1 MPFASGS
8 SSLALAPARPCP
20 ERARAAPLAFRQR
33 RTDQGEIA
41 HAVPV
46 FAPGGAL
53 GAGAVA
59 ELGRELAG
67 WLAAHAGS
75 GSCDV
80 VRNDPSVLSLHCA
93 SHMGYT
99 GGMGVLHAFSGGGL
113 GFFRTPGGLERMTLA
128 TLARGGDARALGS
141 LWQGYDASSSASGE
155 PASFFVVYGDAL
167 VFGPSL
173 MTAGSLDDLAALPL
187 ATVRPLLACDD
198 LLDVPVP
205 PSASPDTAG
214 PVTAASAPLAFAY
227 VGLGD
232 EWEIP
237 RFVAPDA
244 WGAPTAARL
253 NADLEAWVAGQ
264 RSRTHGSM
272 GRDCDVT
279 VSTERLVSV
288 SCVAPFDASGAPEMA
303 MGFTYRLGPIPT
315 RIRARELVAR
325 RPRAPADLAARCF
338 RSLLVRRPDERF
350 LPALPQL
357 GPADLEAFALDDAG
371 ATFLVTLGYAYDDT
385 DYRMPERELCR
396 VPWAVLGTSLDG
408 LATLATGT

>member
-1 MPFASGS
+1 M
-8 SSLALAPARPCP
+8 
-20 ERARAAPLAFRQR
+20 
-33 RTDQGEIA
+33 
-41 HAVPV
+41 PV

-53 GAGAVA
+53 GAGAMA

-67 WLAAHAGS
+67 WLAAHPGS

-99 GGMGVLHAFSGGGL
+99 GGVGVFHAFSGGGL

-141 LWQGYDASSSASGE
+141 LWKGYDAASSASGE

-167 VFGPSL
+167 LFGQSI

-187 ATVRPLLACDD
+187 DTVRPALACDH
-198 LLDVPVP
+198 LLDVPAAPSPVP
-205 PSASPDTAG
+205 QTEGALG
-214 PVTAASAPLAFAY
+214 FAY
-227 VGLGD
+227 VMLGD

-237 RFVAPDA
+237 RFVAHDA
-244 WGAPTAARL
+244 WGAPTAERL

-264 RSRTHGSM
+264 RARTHGSM

-288 SCVAPFDASGAPEMA
+288 SCVAPFDASGASDMA
-303 MGFTYRLGPIPT
+303 LGFTYRLGPTPT
-315 RIRARELVAR
+315 RIRAQELVAR

-338 RSLLVRRPDERF
+338 RPLLVRRPDERF

-357 GPADLEAFALDDAG
+357 DPADLEAFALDDAG

-385 DYRMPERELCR
+385 DYRIPEREFCR

-408 LATLATGT
+408 LATGG